1 MILHLAFDAAH
12 PGVLLLGNCLLTCLF
27 PMDPNGSHRKRCWRQ
42 WGFILSTITE
52 SQQGAPQ
59 LTESFW
65 KREKHERLDSPFNPR
80 SKVFR
85 DLLWS
90 FIIVIIFAIFSIFF
104 SYFLSVQLVH
114 LLVEIE
120 KATMRRVCG
129 SWNVWGW
136 HTEKAPGRGSMAYH
150 CDKKHETN
158 RVGLEACHFC
168 AIYVYMY
175 IR

>member
-1 MILHLAFDAAH
+1 MLHILVSCFWAIASWL
-12 PGVLLLGNCLLTCLF
+12 VCSQWI
-27 PMDPNGSHRKRCWRQ
+27 PMDPIAK
-42 WGFILSTITE
+42 
-52 SQQGAPQ
+52 GAEDSEASSWVRLLRASKVHHSWQ
-59 LTESFW
+59 NRSG
-65 KREKHERLDSPFNPR
+65 REKNTSVWTALLTQEVKFSEIFY
-80 SKVFR
+80 
-85 DLLWS
+85 DLLLS
-90 FIIVIIFAIFSIFF
+90 SLFLLFFSIFF